1 MEYFPPAL
9 ERLTEQFA
17 PLPGGK
23 ADVFRGKPRIVR
35 AGFLQGGLPA
45 GVVFAPAEHFPQSAE
60 GFEGFFSFF
69 VWAGHGKG

>member
-1 MEYFPPAL
+1 MGQGRIAG
-9 ERLTEQFA
+9 QCA

-23 ADVFRGKPRIVR
+23 ADVFRGKPRVVR

-45 GVVFAPAEHFPQSAE
+45 GVVFTPAEHFPQSAE
-60 GFEGFFSFF
+60 GFEGFLSFLFF